1 MYYLIYI
8 STAVNLTS
16 QKELADILVKS
27 RTNNTANNITG
38 ILLYSQGTFIQALE
52 GDAEIVT
59 ETYNK
64 IEKDNRHKNLIT
76 LITGTSNQRVFADWS
91 MAYISVDPDKMN
103 ELEGY
108 INPLKKELFKGS
120 DSNPAIN
127 IMKTFADN
135 NNLTYNK

>member
-8 STAVNLTS
+8 STAVKLMS
-16 QKELADILVKS
+16 QKELADILTIS
-27 RTNNTANNITG
+27 RKNNMANNITG

-64 IEKDNRHKNLIT
+64 IQKDNRHKNHIT
-76 LITGTSNQRVFADWS
+76 LITGTSNQRVFTDFS
-91 MAYISVDPDKMN
+91 MAFISIDPDKMN

-120 DSNPAIN
+120 DTNPAITV
-127 IMKTFADN
+127 MKTFADN
-135 NNLTYNK
+135 NNLTYKQ